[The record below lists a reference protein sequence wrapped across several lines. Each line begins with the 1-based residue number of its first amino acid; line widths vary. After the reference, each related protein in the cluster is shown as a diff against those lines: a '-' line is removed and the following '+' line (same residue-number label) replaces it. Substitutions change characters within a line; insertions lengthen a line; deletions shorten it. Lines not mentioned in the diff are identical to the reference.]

1 MDLIINIDEETD
13 KIIKDIQEDNFK
25 DQTDLK
31 NKFRFLRQYTIS
43 ISKYDMFVEN
53 NINYKKIDKYN
64 IYYLDKEDYDLD
76 SGVIRS
82 KNFIF

>member
-1 MDLIINIDEETD
+1 
-13 KIIKDIQEDNFK
+13 
-25 DQTDLK
+25 
-31 NKFRFLRQYTIS
+31 
-43 ISKYDMFVEN
+43 MFVEN

-76 SGVIRS
+76 SGVVRS